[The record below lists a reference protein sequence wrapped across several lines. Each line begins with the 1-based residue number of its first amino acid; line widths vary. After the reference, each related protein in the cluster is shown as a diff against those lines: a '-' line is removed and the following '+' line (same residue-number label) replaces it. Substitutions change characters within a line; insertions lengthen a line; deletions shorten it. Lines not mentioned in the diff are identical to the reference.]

1 MSSVFAQKNT
11 GTSTQNWIQVKFGSE
26 FEWFMFK
33 ESPES
38 IRSKNY
44 HNLTPLSPGMF
55 GYSMLRTSEFQDI
68 THHILTDL
76 MASGIPLEG
85 CTQKLGLEYMRQLFD
100 SVMPLRWRIDLLL
113 NLR

>member
-11 GTSTQNWIQVKFGSE
+11 GTSTQIGYEVKFGSE

-33 ESPES
+33 ESPKS

-76 MASGIPLEG
+76 MASGIPLEDAH
-85 CTQKLGLEYMRQLFD
+85 RNWAW
-100 SVMPLRWRIDLLL
+100 SI
-113 NLR
+113 